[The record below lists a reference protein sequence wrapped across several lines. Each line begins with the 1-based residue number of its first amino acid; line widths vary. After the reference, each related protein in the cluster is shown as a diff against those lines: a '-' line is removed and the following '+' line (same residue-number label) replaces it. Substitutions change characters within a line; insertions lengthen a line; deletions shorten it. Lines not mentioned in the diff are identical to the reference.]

1 MSLTQALTTAL
12 SGLNAAQAS
21 MSLVAGNVANA
32 QTPGYVRKVAVLS
45 ENAVGSGG
53 GSVQVSAINRVLDQ
67 FVQTQLRTES
77 AGAAYADVRATLYSQ
92 LQDVYG
98 TPNSASTLEAAFNN
112 FTSALQAL
120 STSPDDP
127 TTRAAV
133 VNAAQQFAQQLNTA
147 SSGIQSLRQQAELA
161 LSDDVGQANNC
172 LQQIAQ
178 LNEQLSAAGQ
188 DAAAAALEDQ
198 RDAYISQLAGL
209 MDIRVINSGNNQV
222 TVLTTSGVEL
232 VGAKA
237 STLSFDTQ
245 GVVTPQAVWSA
256 DPARRTVGTVTLTA
270 PNGTKT
276 DLVANGAIRSGEI
289 AGYLDMR
296 DNVLVQAQAQL
307 DQLAAAMS
315 SALSD
320 VTTEGTAVTSGAQA
334 GFDVDI
340 GALEAGNTVS
350 IAYTDTV
357 TGTQHEITLMRVDD
371 PAALPLSG
379 TVTADPSDTVVGI
392 DFSGGMA
399 SVVAQIN
406 AAIGATGMT
415 ASNPSGTTLR
425 ILDDGAANTVD
436 VDAVSATATATATTG
451 GVALPFFMDGSVAYT
466 GAVTSVG
473 AQSQGLAGRIAVN
486 AALVNDPSLL
496 VAYQSG
502 TTAADATRPEFL
514 YQQMVNA
521 TLSYSPS
528 AGIGT
533 TGAPFSGSAGTY
545 LRQIISVQGAAAAN
559 ASSLKAGQDVVLSS
573 LQQRFD
579 QGSGVNIDQE
589 MADLLSLQNAY
600 AANARVMSTVKDM
613 LAALMQMGA

>member
-21 MSLVAGNVANA
+21 MSLVAGNIANS
-32 QTPGYVRKVAVLS
+32 QTPGYVRKVPVLT
-45 ENAVGSGG
+45 ENAVGSGS
-53 GSVQVSAINRVLDQ
+53 GSVQVSAINRVLDE

-77 AGAAYADVRATLYSQ
+77 AGAAYTDVRANLFSQ

-98 TPNSASTLEAAFNN
+98 TPNASSTLESAFNT

-127 TTRAAV
+127 TSRAAV
-133 VNAAQQFAQQLNTA
+133 VSAAQQFAQQLNTA
-147 SSGIQSLRQQAELA
+147 SAGIQGLRQQAELS
-161 LSDDVGQANNC
+161 LSDDVSQANTC

-198 RDAYISQLAGL
+198 RDSYISQLAKL

-237 STLSFDTQ
+237 SSLSFDAQ
-245 GVVTPQAVWSA
+245 GVVTPQAVWNS
-256 DPARRTVGTVTLTA
+256 DPAKRTLGTVTLTS
-270 PNGTKT
+270 PNGTRT
-276 DLVANGAIRSGEI
+276 DLVANGAIRAGEI

-296 DNVLVQAQAQL
+296 DNVLVQAQGQL

-315 SALSD
+315 GALSD
-320 VTTEGTAVTSGAQA
+320 TTTDGTAVTSGAQA
-334 GFDVDI
+334 GFDVDV
-340 GALEAGNTVS
+340 GSLSAGNTIS
-350 IAYTDTV
+350 ITYTDTA
-357 TGTQHEITLMRVDD
+357 TGTQHQMTLMRVDD
-371 PAALPLSG
+371 PAALPLSD
-379 TVTADPSDTVVGI
+379 TATANPNDTVVGI

-406 AAIGATGMT
+406 AALGGTGMT

-425 ILDDGAANTVD
+425 VLDDGAANTVD
-436 VDAVSATATATATTG
+436 VDGVSATATANAVTG
-451 GVALPFFMDGSVAYT
+451 GVALPFFLDGTTPYT
-466 GAVTSVG
+466 GAITSVG
-473 AQSQGLAGRIAVN
+473 PQSQGLAGRISVNQAVI
-486 AALVNDPSLL
+486 NDPSLL

-502 TTAADATRPEFL
+502 IATADATRPNFL
-514 YQQMVNA
+514 YAQMTGA
-521 TLSYSPS
+521 ALSYSPS

-533 TGAPFSGSAGTY
+533 AGAPFSGSAGTY

-559 ASSLKAGQDVVLSS
+559 ASNLKAGQDVVLSS

-579 QGSGVNIDQE
+579 RGSGVNIDQE

-613 LAALMQMGA
+613 LASLMQMGA